1 MDTIP
6 LPPICVTCLPPWPQA
21 MMFAGKNIEN
31 RDANVAARLAPF
43 VGQNIGI
50 SQSKGFPSYY
60 PVEQAELEAHCIAND
75 FGDEL
80 RDPLGGTET
89 WKQTAGK
96 LLLVARLD
104 RIAKPSEYGRN
115 PWHVAG
121 QHGLVLGKVWQ
132 VEPVPCRGAV
142 GAWKP
147 YWCASC
153 GAISAASKSMQCAHC
168 KAGHAYD
175 EAGERPQLRIVREC
189 L

>member
-6 LPPICVTCLPPWPQA
+6 LPPICITCLPPWPQA